1 MNTRNTTADDNSSN
15 YLREG
20 SLTTLRNRR
29 EVGLRWV
36 FDLYLDKDGK
46 PTKYAQREL
55 PVELECWW
63 GIVSVYAQGAEY
75 SDSVKI
81 GVMTRPDFEGA
92 ESWAEMDV
100 LAEKI
105 IRAELAVAGIAA
117 GVTESRQHP
126 LDPSESICVVPV
138 SMGATV

>member
-1 MNTRNTTADDNSSN
+1 
-15 YLREG
+15 
-20 SLTTLRNRR
+20 
-29 EVGLRWV
+29 
-36 FDLYLDKDGK
+36 
-46 PTKYAQREL
+46 
-55 PVELECWW
+55 
-63 GIVSVYAQGAEY
+63 
-75 SDSVKI
+75 
-81 GVMTRPDFEGA
+81 MTRPDFEGA